1 MRFILRALLVTVA
14 MSVLFAAV
22 SRAGEAESAL
32 LRSYI
37 GNWSGSGVLQ
47 GGDQPEAFGCRLTVT
62 QGRLVKINYA
72 GRCSLV
78 NMNLSVSGTISFND
92 KANRYEATMRSNVGL
107 SAGAVG
113 AQQGN
118 SITFTLSEKQSDR
131 VGTPIQINSILE
143 LSGKQITVDFTVEL
157 NRSGQTLTTTV
168 PFRRQ

>member
-1 MRFILRALLVTVA
+1 MHFILKSLLLAVA
-14 MSVLFAAV
+14 MAFLFAV
-22 SRAGEAESAL
+22 PSHAGDAETAL

-37 GNWSGSGVLQ
+37 GNWGGSSVLR
-47 GGDQPEAFGCRLTVT
+47 GGDQPEAFSCRLKVT

-78 NMNLSVSGTISFND
+78 NMNLSVSGTIVFND

-107 SAGAVG
+107 SAAAVG
-113 AQQGN
+113 AKQGN
-118 SITFTLSEKQSDR
+118 NITFKLRENQTDR
-131 VGTPIQINSILE
+131 VGTPIKIDAVLI

-168 PFRRQ
+168 PFQRQ

>member
-1 MRFILRALLVTVA
+1 MRFIFRALLMVVA
-14 MSVLFAAV
+14 MSVLCTAP
-22 SRAGEAESAL
+22 SHAGDAETAL

-37 GNWSGSGVLQ
+37 GNWSGSSVLR
-47 GGDQPEAFGCRLTVT
+47 GGDQPEAFSCRLKVT

-78 NMNLSVSGTISFND
+78 NMNLSVSGTIYFND
-92 KANRYEATMRSNVGL
+92 QANRYEATMRSNVGL

-113 AQQGN
+113 MKRGG
-118 SITFTLSEKQSDR
+118 SIIFKLSEKQSDR
-131 VGTPIQINSILE
+131 VGTPIQINAILE

-157 NRSGQTLTTTV
+157 NRSGQTLATTV

>member
-1 MRFILRALLVTVA
+1 MRYILKVLLAAVA
-14 MSVLFAAV
+14 IAALFAAP
-22 SRAGEAESAL
+22 SHAADAETAL

-37 GNWSGSGVLQ
+37 GNWSGSSVLR
-47 GGDQPEAFGCRLTVT
+47 GGDQPEAFSCRLKVT

-78 NMNLSVSGTISFND
+78 NMNLSVSGTIYFND
-92 KANRYEATMRSNVGL
+92 QANRYEATMRSNVGL

-113 AQQGN
+113 VARGG
-118 SITFTLSEKQSDR
+118 SIVFRLSEKQSDR
-131 VGTPIQINSILE
+131 VGTPIQINAILE

-157 NRSGQTLTTTV
+157 NRSGQTLTTKV